1 MGVGTKGATIGPWS
15 DHAELVDCQDQAE
28 FASQQANYDMEGM
41 DREHQS
47 ALAAMTKDIDDLMTE
62 AQEQTQAVLPTV
74 NTQLRHE
81 TQCYHDECSAARAL
95 RSEFALLTA
104 NQTRPA
110 SPASNQFRSHFGT
123 PPKSSAAS
131 VGLNAF
137 GVIPSL
143 PAFRRDESIAEAAFK
158 ISAAKYKMTKF
169 LKSIIEAQATPSEP
183 VGPPPLLP
191 VAASGGGLSS
201 AAAGGAGSTPRGLAS
216 WRR

>member
-1 MGVGTKGATIGPWS
+1 MKFQSQEVHICALRDELARRESEIARHVADRAAAGLVS
-15 DHAELVDCQDQAE
+15 DPTVAIVSLTHKLRESEQREQQLAHRSDHLHAELVDCQDQAE

-62 AQEQTQAVLPTV
+62 AQEQTQAVLTTV
-74 NTQLRHE
+74 NIQLRHE

-110 SPASNQFRSHFGT
+110 SPASNQFRSPFGT
-123 PPKSSAAS
+123 PPKSLAAS

-137 GVIPSL
+137 GVIPPSPCFAGTNPL
-143 PAFRRDESIAEAAFK
+143 PRRPPRFQLPN
-158 ISAAKYKMTKF
+158 TK
-169 LKSIIEAQATPSEP
+169 
-183 VGPPPLLP
+183 
-191 VAASGGGLSS
+191 
-201 AAAGGAGSTPRGLAS
+201 
-216 WRR
+216 